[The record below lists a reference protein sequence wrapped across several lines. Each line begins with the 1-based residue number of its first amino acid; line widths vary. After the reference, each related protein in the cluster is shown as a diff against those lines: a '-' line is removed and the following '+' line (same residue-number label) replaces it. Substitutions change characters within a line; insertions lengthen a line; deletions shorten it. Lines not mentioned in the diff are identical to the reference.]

1 MGKTELKEKIEAI
14 HDGGGVEVMK
24 ASAGSGKTYSLARE
38 YIRLLMMP
46 RMVDGRPSRDPR
58 SYRHIL
64 AVTFTN
70 KATGEMKSRIIEE
83 LHALSMDPSAS
94 PYLEYLKKECRFD
107 DDGEVKEHASL
118 LLSNILNDY
127 GAFSVSTIDKFFQQ
141 TLRAFSREIGQFAEY
156 QIELDR
162 DSLVIEC
169 AERVLDSLSE
179 EKKELLEWLTD
190 STLDFMYEGEK
201 CNLDTALLDFAKGYM
216 SPTYREKAKD
226 LGMDKAAAF
235 SEKNLKDLIG
245 TCRSIRKEFKK
256 DLLAAV
262 KEASDYLAACTGVKA
277 NVLSG
282 LAKIA
287 SFDFSK
293 TIDMETGLKS
303 IKDVAAGVDPV
314 TQKERRKYG
323 DADIEYMRN
332 LISGVHA
339 FSGDRLKQYNTA
351 VLLEKQIYVFR
362 VAEALD
368 TEFSAL
374 LKEKNVLSIDDTN
387 AVLQDIIGHT
397 DAPFIYEKMGVRYNH
412 FLLDEFQD
420 TARVQWDNFLPLL
433 KNSISEGCYNLIV
446 GDVKQSI
453 YRWRNADWHILNQEV
468 QKEFGTDRT
477 VDNPL
482 ETNWRSAKK
491 IVEFNNGFYEALAA
505 HLDDYIKADP
515 NGSSEETDIRKIY
528 QDVRQEPS
536 EKIGVP
542 GCVEVTFCEPDAIVS
557 NMVEAVL
564 DAMENRGFR
573 PGDVAVLVRT
583 KKEGANMARALIDKG
598 ISVITNDSL
607 KIGSGAA
614 VRRLVGQ
621 LYKYENPDEA
631 VKTFY
636 AGEFDPSAITHTNS
650 LYDLAEDMLRQM
662 TLRDE
667 DTLYV
672 LAFMDL
678 VRDYV
683 DKNGNSLNGFL
694 KYWEEE
700 GMDKMISSPEG
711 GNSVTV
717 ITIHKSKGLDF
728 PFVVLPFPARHE
740 MMKSGS
746 KSWEAPKVEDGSPFA
761 GTARALYN
769 VGLSRTSLDTLFAD
783 NYIRERNMTYVDI
796 INTWYVAMTRASQS
810 MHIISPMPCKGGWEA
825 VGSVAH
831 ALYLYIAADQEG
843 GFEPVPDAPE
853 GTVRYICGEPAP
865 KWVKPADDDEKGQKA
880 AESMKLRYF
889 TFDNANVGGKLRI
902 SADARDFFSPEGI
915 AGISASNRLR
925 GTVMHEILSAVR
937 VPDDLHAA
945 VASAVHSGRLDEA
958 EGEEAEK
965 LLASAIASVSDRGW
979 FDPSNGRML
988 NERGILDAGG
998 DDKYR
1003 PDRVMIRGG
1012 RVDIIDYK
1020 FGRELPS
1027 YRRQVGGYASLYRQM
1042 GYTEVHAWL
1051 WYIGEDG
1058 HIDEVVDWK
1067 RKSNS

>member
-1 MGKTELKEKIEAI
+1 
-14 HDGGGVEVMK
+14 MK

-46 RMVDGRPSRDPR
+46 KEKDGRLTRDTR

-83 LHALSMDPSAS
+83 LHTLATDPSGS
-94 PYLEYLKKECRFD
+94 PYLEYLKKECLFD
-107 DDGEVKEHASL
+107 DDRQLRMHASL

-127 GAFSVSTIDKFFQQ
+127 GAFSVSTIDRFFQQ
-141 TLRAFSREIGQFAEY
+141 TLRAFSREVGQFAEY

-162 DSLVIEC
+162 NSLVTEC

-179 EKKELLEWLTD
+179 DKKDLLEWLTD

-201 CNLDTALLDFAKGYM
+201 CNLDAALMDFAKGYM
-216 SPTYREKAKD
+216 SSTYKEKAKEA
-226 LGMDKAAAF
+226 GVEKADAF
-235 SEKNLKDLIG
+235 SESNLKKLIS
-245 TCRSIRKEFKK
+245 TCRSIRKAFEK
-256 DLLAAV
+256 DLLASV
-262 KEASDYLAACTGVKA
+262 EEAREYLNACTDIKS

-287 SFDFSK
+287 SFDFGKAIDMSSGLK
-293 TIDMETGLKS
+293 TIM
-303 IKDVAAGVDPV
+303 DVASGDTVPV
-314 TQKERRKYG
+314 TQKGMRIYD
-323 DADIEYMRN
+323 DADIEHMRE
-332 LISGVHA
+332 LISDVYA
-339 FSGDRLKQYNTA
+339 FSGDRLKQFNTA
-351 VLLEKQIYVFR
+351 ILLEKQIYVFR

-374 LKEKNVLSIDDTN
+374 LREKNVLSIDDTN

-397 DAPFIYEKMGVRYNH
+397 DTPFIYEKMGVKYNH

-433 KNSISEGCYNLIV
+433 KNSIADGCYNLIV

-453 YRWRNADWHILNQEV
+453 YRWRNADWHILNTEV
-468 QKEFGTDRT
+468 HREFGADRT

-482 ETNWRSAKK
+482 DTNWRSARK
-491 IVEFNNGFYEALAA
+491 IVEFNNGFYEDVAA
-505 HLDDYIKADP
+505 HFDDYISFNS
-515 NGSSEETDIRKIY
+515 NGIPSGSIIRSIY
-528 QDVRQEPS
+528 GDVSQKPS
-536 EKIGVP
+536 GKIGVQ
-542 GCVEVTFCEPDAIVS
+542 GCVEVTFCDPKTIVS
-557 NMVEAVL
+557 HAVDAVS
-564 DAMENRGFR
+564 DAMGRGFK
-573 PGDVAVLVRT
+573 PGDIAVLVRT
-583 KKEGANMARALIDKG
+583 KREGASMAKALIDQG

-621 LYKYENPDEA
+621 LYKYDNPDEI

-636 AGEFDPSAITHTNS
+636 AGEFDPTAISHTNS

-683 DKNGNSLNGFL
+683 GKNGNSLNGFL

-717 ITIHKSKGLDF
+717 ITIHKAKGLDF

-740 MMKSGS
+740 MMKADSRY
-746 KSWEAPKVEDGSPFA
+746 WEAPKVEEGSPFA
-761 GTARALYN
+761 GTAPALYN
-769 VGLSRTSLDTLFAD
+769 VGLSSTSLNTLFAD
-783 NYIRERNMTYVDI
+783 NYIRERNLTYVDI

-810 MHIISPMPCKGGWEA
+810 MHIISPTPCKGGWDQ
-825 VGSVAH
+825 VRSVAH
-831 ALYLYIAADQEG
+831 ALYLYIVHDHKG
-843 GFEPVPDAPE
+843 DFEPVPDVPD
-853 GTVRYICGEPAP
+853 GTERYICGKPDC
-865 KWVKPADDDEKGQKA
+865 KWVK
-880 AESMKLRYF
+880 AESDADASGRKGPESLKLKYV
-889 TFDNANVGGKLRI
+889 TFDSANVGGKLRI
-902 SADARDFFSPEGI
+902 SADARDFFSPEGQ

-937 VPDDLHAA
+937 IPDDLHAA
-945 VASAVHSGRLDEA
+945 VASAVHSGKLDA
-958 EGEEAEK
+958 SEGEEAER
-965 LLASAIASVSDRGW
+965 LLSAAIASVHDRGW
-979 FDPSNGRML
+979 FDPSGCRML

-1003 PDRVMIRGG
+1003 PDRVMIRNG

-1042 GYTEVHAWL
+1042 GYQEVHAWL

-1058 HIDEVVDWK
+1058 RIEEVVDWK

>member
-1 MGKTELKEKIEAI
+1 MDSTELKEKIGTI
-14 HDGGGVEVMK
+14 HNGGGVEVMK

-46 RMVDGRPSRDPR
+46 QETDGLLARDPR

-83 LHALSMDPSAS
+83 LHTLATEPARS
-94 PYLEYLKKECRFD
+94 PYLDYLKAECRFD
-107 DDGEVKEHASL
+107 DDDRIRSHAAR

-141 TLRAFSREIGQFAEY
+141 TLRAFSREVGQFAEY

-162 DSLVIEC
+162 NSLVTEC

-201 CNLDTALLDFAKGYM
+201 CNLDAALLNFAKGYM
-216 SPTYREKAKD
+216 SQAYKEKAKEA
-226 LGMDKAAAF
+226 GVDKSAAF
-235 SEKNLKDLIG
+235 SEGNLKKLIG
-245 TCRSIRKEFKK
+245 TCRSIRKQFEN
-256 DLLAAV
+256 DLIAAV
-262 KEASDYLAACTGVKA
+262 EEARKYLSACTDVKA
-277 NVLSG
+277 NILSG
-282 LAKIA
+282 LDKIA
-287 SFDFSK
+287 SFDFAK
-293 TIDMETGLKS
+293 TIDMGSGLKT
-303 IKDVAAGVDPV
+303 IMDVANGDTAPV
-314 TQKERRKYG
+314 TQKGMRLYG
-323 DADIEYMRN
+323 DADIEYMRG
-332 LISGVHA
+332 LIAGVYA
-339 FSGDRLKQYNTA
+339 FSGDRLKLFNTA

-368 TEFSAL
+368 EEFASL

-397 DAPFIYEKMGVRYNH
+397 DTPFIYEKMGVRYNH

-433 KNSISEGCYNLIV
+433 RNSISEGCYNLIV

-453 YRWRNADWHILNQEV
+453 YRWRNADWHILNTEV
-468 QKEFGTDRT
+468 YKEFGEERT

-482 ETNWRSAKK
+482 ETNWRSARN
-491 IVEFNNGFYEALAA
+491 IVEFNNGFYEDVAS
-505 HLDDYIKADP
+505 HFDDFISFNS
-515 NGSSEETDIRKIY
+515 NGIPSGNILKSIY
-528 QDVRQEPS
+528 GDVRQKAS
-536 EKIGVP
+536 DKMDIP
-542 GCVEVTFCEPDAIVS
+542 GCVEVTFCDSKTIVS
-557 NMVEAVL
+557 HMVEAVL
-564 DAMENRGFR
+564 DAIGNRGFK
-573 PGDVAVLVRT
+573 PGDIAVLVRT
-583 KKEGANMARALIDKG
+583 KREGASMAKALIDQG

-631 VKTFY
+631 VKGFY
-636 AGEFDPSAITHTNS
+636 AGEFDPAAITHTNS

-683 DKNGNSLNGFL
+683 GKNGNSLNGFL

-711 GNSVTV
+711 GDSVTV

-728 PFVVLPFPARHE
+728 PFVVLPFPAKHE
-740 MMKSGS
+740 MMKADS
-746 KSWEAPKVEDGSPFA
+746 KYWEALKVESGSPFA
-761 GTARALYN
+761 GTAPALYN
-769 VGLSRTSLDTLFAD
+769 VGLSGSSLNTLFAD

-810 MHIISPMPCKGGWEA
+810 MHIISPMPCKGGWDQ
-825 VGSVAH
+825 VKSVAH
-831 ALYLYIAADQEG
+831 ALYLYIVADNKG
-843 GFEPVPDAPE
+843 GFEPVADVPE
-853 GTVRYICGEPAP
+853 GTARYICGEPSP
-865 KWVKPADDDEKGQKA
+865 KWVKP
-880 AESMKLRYF
+880 ESSDHTVPEIIKLKYA
-889 TFDNANVGGKLRI
+889 TFDNGNVGGKLRI
-902 SADARDFFSPEGI
+902 SADARDFFSPEGN

-937 VPDDLHAA
+937 VPSDLHAA
-945 VASAVHSGRLDEA
+945 VASAVHSGKLDET
-958 EGEEAEK
+958 EGEDAER
-965 LLASAIASVSDRGW
+965 LLASAISSVSDRGW

-1003 PDRVMIRGG
+1003 PDRVIVRDG

-1042 GYTEVHAWL
+1042 GYPEVHAWL

-1058 HIDEVVDWK
+1058 HMEEVVDWK

>member
-14 HDGGGVEVMK
+14 HRDGGVEVMK

-46 RMVDGRPSRDPR
+46 QMADGRPSRDPR

-83 LHALSMDPSAS
+83 LHALSTDPTGS
-94 PYLEYLKKECRFD
+94 PYLKYLKEECGFD
-107 DDGEVKEHASL
+107 DDGQVKAQASL

-141 TLRAFSREIGQFAEY
+141 TLRAFSREVGQFAEY

-162 DSLVIEC
+162 NSLVTEC

-179 EKKELLEWLTD
+179 EKKDLLQWLTD
-190 STLDFMYEGEK
+190 STIDYMNQGEK
-201 CNLDTALLDFAKGYM
+201 CNLDTALIDFAKGYM
-216 SPTYREKAKD
+216 SPTYKEKAKD
-226 LGMDKAAAF
+226 MKMDKTAAF
-235 SEKNLKDLIG
+235 SQENLKKLIV
-245 TCRSIRKEFKK
+245 TCRTIRTDFET

-262 KEASDYLAACTGVKA
+262 KAARDYLAPCSGVMTNLLK
-277 NVLSG
+277 G

-293 TIDMETGLKS
+293 TIDMKTGLKTV
-303 IKDVAAGVDPV
+303 KDVAEGADPV
-314 TQKERRKYG
+314 TQKDRRKYS

-332 LISGVHA
+332 LISGVYA

-397 DAPFIYEKMGVRYNH
+397 DAPFIYEKMGVRYCH

-433 KNSISEGCYNLIV
+433 KNSIAEGCYNLIV

-453 YRWRNADWHILNQEV
+453 YRWRNADWHILNNEV
-468 QKEFGTDRT
+468 QNVFGADRT
-477 VDNPL
+477 VENPL
-482 ETNWRSAKK
+482 ETNWRSAHK
-491 IVEFNNGFYEALAA
+491 IVEFNNGFYEALAG

-515 NGSSEETDIRKIY
+515 HGTPDETDIRKIY
-528 QDVRQEPS
+528 QDVHQEPS

-542 GCVEVTFCEPDAIVS
+542 GCVEVTFCDSDKIVS
-557 NMVEAVL
+557 NMVDAVA
-564 DAMENRGFR
+564 DAIENRGFK

-583 KKEGANMARALIDKG
+583 KKEGSNMARALIDRG

-621 LYKYENPDEA
+621 LYKYENPDEK
-631 VKTFY
+631 VKAFY

-728 PFVVLPFPARHE
+728 PFVVLPFPAKHE
-740 MMKSGS
+740 MMKSNS
-746 KSWEAPKVEDGSPFA
+746 KYWESPNVDGSPFA

-769 VGLSRTSLDTLFAD
+769 VGLSSTSLDTLFAD

-810 MHIISPMPCKGGWEA
+810 MHIISPMPGRGGWEA

-831 ALYLYIAADQEG
+831 ALYLYIAVDGEG
-843 GFEPVPDAPE
+843 GFDPVPDAPE
-853 GTVRYICGEPAP
+853 GTVRYICGEPSP
-865 KWVKPADDDEKGQKA
+865 KWIKPEDEDQKRKA
-880 AESMKLRYF
+880 AGSMKLRYF

-945 VASAVHSGRLDEA
+945 VAAAVHSGRLDEA

-979 FDPSNGRML
+979 FDPANGRML

-1003 PDRVMIRGG
+1003 PDRVMVRGG

-1027 YRRQVGGYASLYRQM
+1027 YKRQVGGYASLYRQM
-1042 GYTEVHAWL
+1042 GYHEVHAWL

-1058 HIDEVVDWK
+1058 HIEEVVDWK
-1067 RKSNS
+1067 RKTNS